1 MDKIVENIE
10 EVVLVVEHQDE
21 VVSLFEDLFGFEFKA
36 EWDMPMYEMHVKSA
50 RVGETQFQVVGSTNP
65 APDAFINKSLKDR
78 GEGLHHIAFKVSN
91 LDETIARLKG
101 KGVRLIPEEPVG
113 ARGGGRFIFVHPQSV
128 HGVLIELLGK

>member
-65 APDAFINKSLKDR
+65 APDAFINKFLKNR
-78 GEGLHHIAFKVSN
+78 GEGLHHIAFKTNN
-91 LDETIARLKG
+91 LDEAVARLKE
-101 KGVRLIPEEPVG
+101 KGATLIPEGHVG
-113 ARGGGRFIFVHPQSV
+113 KPGLTFVHPKST
-128 HGVLIELLGK
+128 HGVLIELF